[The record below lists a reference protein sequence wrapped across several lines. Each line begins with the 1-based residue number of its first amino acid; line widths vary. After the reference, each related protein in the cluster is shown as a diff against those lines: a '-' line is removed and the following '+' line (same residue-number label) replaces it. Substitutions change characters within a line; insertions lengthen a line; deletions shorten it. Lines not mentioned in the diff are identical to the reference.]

1 MSLFKAALSAVS
13 ALFICVALASMAMGQ
28 DEVRPSPIG
37 LSLTVGVKRTDNRD
51 AIPDGYIVKDV
62 PLDKEEDTEMWFTPT
77 ISFFHELEG
86 KYRMRLSYSPSYTY
100 YDNPREGGTDNELSH
115 AVRADLD
122 LYIGGRTEVKI
133 SENYW
138 WSGAKDWHYGE
149 DYVFAPDELETR
161 NDDYYKNDFVVAVKR
176 TLTADDYLRI
186 SGKYNIKRYDEE
198 ELALYSDE
206 DEYVF
211 HAELMRRQSRYL
223 SYGLYTEYTAF
234 DRNNGDSADPM
245 GGEETV
251 GIVDVGIQYINS
263 GIQIAYDLFG
273 NQQFIFSARTGYNF
287 MWYEADGIDDDSML
301 GDSVLELLLYQQ
313 ARTSGRIGMKYG
325 KAYADIFPY
334 SSQKNTTLFASV
346 SRILGKRN
354 KLRLGATLE
363 YRTRT
368 YELADVDPDAE
379 NYDFYQ
385 DRLAQMREEGDDGKR
400 DSTGVRLNAS
410 YKWTSNFSTSVFY
423 SYENVDSDVDSSY
436 TENTIG
442 VNATLKFL

>member
-186 SGKYNIKRYDEE
+186 SGKYNIKRYDDE

-251 GIVDVGIQYINS
+251 GIIDVGVQYINS
-263 GIQIAYDLFG
+263 GIQIAYDVFG

>member
-1 MSLFKAALSAVS
+1 MSLFKAVLSAVS

-122 LYIGGRTEVKI
+122 LYIGGRTEVNI

-186 SGKYNIKRYDEE
+186 SGKYNIKRYDDE
-198 ELALYSDE
+198 ELALNSDE

-251 GIVDVGIQYINS
+251 GIIDVGIQYINS

-400 DSTGVRLNAS
+400 DSMGVRLNAS